1 MRYIYAGVN
10 MKKLILG
17 SLVILALTGCA
28 TNRQNGEVLGAITGA
43 AAGKTLGG
51 TGGAIIG
58 AAVGAAAG
66 GAVGQSM
73 DNQQQQMI
81 VTQVPNDQ
89 IFYNPPNVVFV
100 QPYWP
105 APYAGMRWIYVP
117 RYGWGWH
124 HRHHGFHYRHHHH
137 HHRHGR

>member
-1 MRYIYAGVN
+1 
-10 MKKLILG
+10 MKKLVLI
-17 SLVILALTGCA
+17 SLVTLALTGCA

-66 GAVGQSM
+66 GAVGQNM
-73 DNQQQQMI
+73 DNQQYGSQPVI
-81 VTQVPNDQ
+81 VSQVPQDQ
-89 IFYNPPNVVFV
+89 IYYSMPPNVVYV

-105 APYAGMRWIYVP
+105 APYAGMRWVYVQ

-124 HRHHGFHYRHHHH
+124 HHHHGFYHRP
-137 HHRHGR
+137 HHRHYR

>member
-1 MRYIYAGVN
+1 
-10 MKKLILG
+10 MKKIILA
-17 SLVILALTGCA
+17 SLVLATFTGCA

-51 TGGAIIG
+51 TSGAIIG

-66 GAVGQSM
+66 GSVGQSI
-73 DNQQQQMI
+73 DNQQTQQPM
-81 VTQVPNDQ
+81 VVQVPQDQ
-89 IFYNPPNVVFV
+89 VVSVLPPNVVYV

-105 APYAGMRWIYVP
+105 APYAGMRWIYVQ

-124 HRHHGFHYRHHHH
+124 HHRHGFHYRHPHP
-137 HHRHGR
+137 HRHWR